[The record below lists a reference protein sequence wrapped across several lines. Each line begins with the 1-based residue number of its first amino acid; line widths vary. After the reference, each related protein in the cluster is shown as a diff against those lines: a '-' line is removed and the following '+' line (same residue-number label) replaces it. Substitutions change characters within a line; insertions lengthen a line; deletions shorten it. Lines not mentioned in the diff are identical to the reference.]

1 VVEAN
6 LNFST
11 MAVNS
16 LYTTNLTIF
25 CSKDITS
32 STLTTSDVN
41 IFETVGNGLLIEDVI
56 VTTDGTG
63 LASGTNFV
71 IKANGVTVFSTAISG
86 LGANATKDLRGASVT
101 GIQAT
106 IPQGTKYIT
115 VANTVAAGTGAGIA
129 TVTIKAR
136 KLDSS
141 ATIRAL

>member
-1 VVEAN
+1 
-6 LNFST
+6 

-41 IFETVGNGLLIEDVI
+41 IFESVGNGLLIEDVI

-71 IKANGVTVFSTAISG
+71 IKANGVTIFSTAISG

-115 VANTVAAGTGAGIA
+115 VANTAAAGTGAGIA
-129 TVTIKAR
+129 TVTICAR

-141 ATIRAL
+141 ATIRSL

>member
-1 VVEAN
+1 MEAN

>member
-1 VVEAN
+1 
-6 LNFST
+6 